1 MFTYLITDIQHTWS
15 KNGNC
20 KKKLTNPQLYTDIL
34 IKKTHNTTEKWTKD
48 VNSSFTEGETYGRQM
63 FLKM

>member
-1 MFTYLITDIQHTWS
+1 META
-15 KNGNC
+15 

-48 VNSSFTEGETYGRQM
+48 VNSSFTEGETYGRQT